1 MRTSI
6 IETVTLEM
14 INETSTR
21 ISSTEITT
29 QSHDRIN
36 TIAVA
41 SVIVGVVAVVCVL
54 LLLLYYFTKYK
65 HNRLDCCR
73 KLKRRTWSIGSN
85 YSQHN
90 PLEPDAIDI
99 SDPPRRTA
107 FSIPDNDG
115 FIDDGLP
122 DVLEFTD
129 ERTYKSI
136 RHLYSPAPTHDENP
150 DLNLRI

>member
-107 FSIPDNDG
+107 FSITDDDG
-115 FIDDGLP
+115 FIYDELF
-122 DVLEFTD
+122 DV
-129 ERTYKSI
+129 
-136 RHLYSPAPTHDENP
+136 
-150 DLNLRI
+150 

>member
-1 MRTSI
+1 MTSI

-14 INETSTR
+14 INETSTWT
-21 ISSTEITT
+21 SSTEITT

-90 PLEPDAIDI
+90 PLEPDH
-99 SDPPRRTA
+99 PRRMA
-107 FSIPDNDG
+107 RQLFSITDNGDDG
-115 FIDDGLP
+115 FIYDEIVNDS
-122 DVLEFTD
+122 EFTD